1 MVFLRTR
8 QVAKYNGFSLLE
20 MVIVI
25 VIIGIAISGVSIALF
40 PKGKQSADQVSS
52 VKAAELGRAV
62 LDEVL
67 GRNFDQNS
75 GPNGGLPE
83 CVIVAAVGRD
93 LCTDATALGTDPGE
107 TNKTL
112 YNDVDDFDGLNGVV
126 QDVLGED
133 LSDDLSD
140 GYQGYNV
147 SITVFYEQDVSGTM
161 QGTES
166 SSMTNYKRIT
176 VTITDRQ
183 GNTYPF
189 AATKGNF

>member
-1 MVFLRTR
+1 MRTR
-8 QVAKYNGFSLLE
+8 QAAKHNGFSLLE

-25 VIIGIAISGVSIALF
+25 VLIGIAISGVSIALF
-40 PKGKQSADQVSS
+40 PKGKQSAEQVSS

-93 LCTDATALGTDPGE
+93 LCTDAASLGPDSGE
-107 TNKTL
+107 TSKTL
-112 YNDVDDFDGLNGVV
+112 YNDVDDFDGLNGAV
-126 QDVLGED
+126 QDVLGADISAE
-133 LSDDLSD
+133 
-140 GYQGYNV
+140 YQGYNV
-147 SITVFYEQDVSGTM
+147 AIIVFYEQDVSGTM
-161 QGTES
+161 QGIES
-166 SSMTNYKRIT
+166 STMTHYKRIT

>member
-40 PKGKQSADQVSS
+40 PKGKQSAEQVSS

-93 LCTDATALGTDPGE
+93 LCTDATALGPDSGE

-112 YNDVDDFDGLNGVV
+112 YNDVDDFDGLSGAV
-126 QDVLGED
+126 QDVLG
-133 LSDDLSD
+133 DDISAD
-140 GYQGYNV
+140 YQGYNV
-147 SITVFYEQDVSGTM
+147 AIIVFYEQDVSGAM

-166 SSMTNYKRIT
+166 STITNYKRIT

>member
-1 MVFLRTR
+1 MRTR
-8 QVAKYNGFSLLE
+8 QAARHNGFSLLE

-25 VIIGIAISGVSIALF
+25 VIMGIAISGVSIALF
-40 PKGKQSADQVSS
+40 PKGKQSAEQVSS

-67 GRNFDQNS
+67 GRNFDHNS

-83 CVIVAAVGRD
+83 CVLVATIDRD
-93 LCTDATALGTDPGE
+93 LCTDATALGPDSGE

-112 YNDVDDFDGLNGVV
+112 YNDVDDFDGLNGAV
-126 QDVLGED
+126 QDVLGVDISGE
-133 LSDDLSD
+133 
-140 GYQGYNV
+140 YQGYNV
-147 SITVFYEQDVSGTM
+147 AIVVFYEQDIGGTM
-161 QGTES
+161 QGVES
-166 SSMTNYKRIT
+166 LTRTHYKRIA

-189 AATKGNF
+189 SATKGNF

>member
-1 MVFLRTR
+1 MRTR

-83 CVIVAAVGRD
+83 CVLVAQTGRE
-93 LCTDATALGTDPGE
+93 LCTSVVELGPETDAGE
-107 TNKTL
+107 NNKTL

-133 LSDDLSD
+133 LSDD
-140 GYQGYNV
+140 YQGYNV

-166 SSMTNYKRIT
+166 STMTNYKRIT

>member
-1 MVFLRTR
+1 MRTR
-8 QVAKYNGFSLLE
+8 QPAKHNGFSLLE

-25 VIIGIAISGVSIALF
+25 IIIGIAISGVSIALF

-83 CVIVAAVGRD
+83 CVIVAEVGRE
-93 LCTDATALGTDPGE
+93 LCTLAADLGPDSGE
-107 TNKTL
+107 TEKTL
-112 YNDVDDFDGLNGVV
+112 YNDVDDFDGTNGAVE
-126 QDVLGED
+126 DVLGNDISSE
-133 LSDDLSD
+133 
-140 GYQGYNV
+140 YQGYNV
-147 SITVFYEQDVSGTM
+147 AITVFYEQDVSGTM

-166 SSMTNYKRIT
+166 STITHYKRIT
-176 VTITDRQ
+176 VIITDRQ